1 MSSILWTIVV
11 SAGIP
16 SAVIGFLIGRLNKQI
31 EKRDKEKEAWEKA
44 RQKHEVMM
52 IKLILVTLSL
62 SEATAEA
69 VQRIP
74 DAHCN
79 GDMHAALE
87 EARRMKNEY
96 RSFETE
102 QVVKSLNN

>member
-1 MSSILWTIVV
+1 MSSTIWTIIV

-16 SAVIGFLIGRLNKQI
+16 SAVIGILIGRLNKQI